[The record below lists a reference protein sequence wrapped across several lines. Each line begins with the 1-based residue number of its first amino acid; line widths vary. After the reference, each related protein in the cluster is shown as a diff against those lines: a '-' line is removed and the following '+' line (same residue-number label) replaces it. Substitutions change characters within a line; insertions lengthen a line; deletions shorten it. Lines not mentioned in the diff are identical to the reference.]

1 MACCQGVFLAY
12 FWGSFPSAWTPLGT
26 HCHTELLCSYLELLQ
41 GFPVKVIHEIK
52 TVQVFF

>member
-26 HCHTELLCSYLELLQ
+26 HGHTELLCSYLELLQ